1 VFLGIRAYDERFHNT
16 GRETFMLPMRWEY
29 DWPIILDA
37 KTRVPYQV
45 RRPDLAGPGDI
56 VPPQAGNFT
65 WRDEFD
71 ADALEPDWLQLRT
84 STTEWFRSDSAQ
96 GNIEL
101 DALPIAL
108 TDRAQPAYLARR
120 QQHGSF
126 SASTR
131 MDLALPA
138 ETTAGIAIFQSADF
152 HYFLGVK
159 NSHGSLTAVLEE
171 VRDGNTRIV
180 ESVALARR
188 VQSSIELGINQTVD
202 KISFYYSANGTQR
215 TWLAQDLDARLLS
228 TQVAGGFVGATI
240 GMHARRD
247 R

>member
-1 VFLGIRAYDERFHNT
+1 
-16 GRETFMLPMRWEY
+16 
-29 DWPIILDA
+29 
-37 KTRVPYQV
+37 
-45 RRPDLAGPGDI
+45 
-56 VPPQAGNFT
+56 
-65 WRDEFD
+65 
-71 ADALEPDWLQLRT
+71 
-84 STTEWFRSDSAQ
+84 
-96 GNIEL
+96 
-101 DALPIAL
+101 
-108 TDRAQPAYLARR
+108 
-120 QQHGSF
+120 
-126 SASTR
+126 
-131 MDLALPA
+131 
-138 ETTAGIAIFQSADF
+138 
-152 HYFLGVK
+152 
-159 NSHGSLTAVLEE
+159 VLEE